1 MSRCVTEW
9 QATPVGKLPDETH
22 GNRMTTSSSDADR
35 GRTAHSPTAI
45 PWLGW
50 KDILRRMWREMG
62 NDHVSVVAAGVA
74 FYGLLALFPAL
85 TSLISIAGLV
95 LDPAEVV
102 AQLGEWTAGLP
113 QTAADIIVGQSVSVA
128 SGGGTALSLAAIGGL
143 ALALY
148 STAKGTKT
156 LMEGMN
162 VAYDEEETRGF
173 LRLNLTAL
181 ALTGLMIV
189 ALLIAVGL
197 GVVVPIVIDA
207 FNLPTIVESLLHLA
221 RWIMLAV
228 IAILGLSVL
237 YRYGPSRQDAKWRWI
252 TPGAIIAILLW
263 IAATA
268 GFSIYVSNFGSY
280 NETYGALGG
289 VIILLT
295 WLWMSAFIVLLGA
308 ELNSEIEHQIAR
320 DTTTGPDEPMG
331 ERGALMA
338 DTLGEASD

>member
-1 MSRCVTEW
+1 M
-9 QATPVGKLPDETH
+9 
-22 GNRMTTSSSDADR
+22 
-35 GRTAHSPTAI
+35 I
-45 PWLGW
+45 
-50 KDILRRMWREMG
+50 
-62 NDHVSVVAAGVA
+62 AAGVA

-85 TSLISIAGLV
+85 TSLISIAGLL

-113 QTAADIIVGQSVSVA
+113 QGAADIIVGQSVSVA
-128 SGGGTALSLAAIGGL
+128 SGSGTALSLAAIGGL

-181 ALTGLMIV
+181 GLTGLMII

-197 GVVVPIVIDA
+197 GVVVPFVIDA
-207 FNLPTIVESLLHLA
+207 LDLPTIAEKLLHLA
-221 RWIMLAV
+221 RWLVLAV
-228 IAILGLSVL
+228 IATIGLALL
-237 YRYGPSRQDAKWRWI
+237 YRYGPSRRDAKWRWI
-252 TPGAIIAILLW
+252 TPGAVVAILLW

-268 GFSIYVSNFGSY
+268 GFSIYVTNFGSY

-295 WLWMSAFIVLLGA
+295 WLWMSSFIVLLGA
-308 ELNSEIEHQIAR
+308 ELNSEIEHQISI
-320 DTTTGPDEPMG
+320 DTTTGPAQPMG
-331 ERGALMA
+331 QRGALMA
-338 DTLGEASD
+338 DTLGEPSE

>member
-1 MSRCVTEW
+1 M
-9 QATPVGKLPDETH
+9 ATSK
-22 GNRMTTSSSDADR
+22 NDAAH
-35 GRTAHSPTAI
+35 GRTARSPAAI
-45 PWLGW
+45 PWPGW
-50 KDILRRMWREMG
+50 KDILKRTWQELG
-62 NDHVSVVAAGVA
+62 NDHVSVIAAGVA

-113 QTAADIIVGQSVSVA
+113 QTAAEIIVGQSVGVA

-181 ALTGLMIV
+181 ALTGLMIIALIV
-189 ALLIAVGL
+189 AVAL
-197 GVVVPIVIDA
+197 GVVVPLIIDTLD
-207 FNLPTIVESLLHLA
+207 LPRIAEKLLHLA
-221 RWIMLAV
+221 RWVMLAV
-228 IAILGLSVL
+228 IAMAGLSIL
-237 YRYGPSRQDAKWRWI
+237 YRFGPSRQDAKWRWI
-252 TPGAIIAILLW
+252 TPGAVVAILLW

-289 VIILLT
+289 VIVLLT

-308 ELNSEIEHQIAR
+308 ELNAEIEHQIAT
-320 DTTTGPDEPMG
+320 DTTTGPDKPMG
-331 ERGALMA
+331 QRGALMA
-338 DTLGEASD
+338 DTLGEATE

>member
-1 MSRCVTEW
+1 M
-9 QATPVGKLPDETH
+9 ATSK
-22 GNRMTTSSSDADR
+22 NDAAH
-35 GRTAHSPTAI
+35 GRTARSPAAI
-45 PWLGW
+45 PWPGW
-50 KDILRRMWREMG
+50 KDILKRTWQELG
-62 NDHVSVVAAGVA
+62 NDHVSVIAAGVA

-113 QTAADIIVGQSVSVA
+113 QTAAEIIVGQSVSVA

-181 ALTGLMIV
+181 ALTGLMIIALIV
-189 ALLIAVGL
+189 AVAL
-197 GVVVPIVIDA
+197 GVVVPLIIDTLD
-207 FNLPTIVESLLHLA
+207 LPRIAEKLLHLA
-221 RWIMLAV
+221 RWVMLAV
-228 IAILGLSVL
+228 IAMAGLSIL
-237 YRYGPSRQDAKWRWI
+237 YRFGPSRQDAKWRWI
-252 TPGAIIAILLW
+252 TPGAVVAILLW

-289 VIILLT
+289 VIVLLT

-308 ELNSEIEHQIAR
+308 ELNAEIEHQIAT
-320 DTTTGPDEPMG
+320 DTTTGPDKPMG
-331 ERGALMA
+331 QRGALMA
-338 DTLGEASD
+338 DTLGEATE

>member
-1 MSRCVTEW
+1 
-9 QATPVGKLPDETH
+9 
-22 GNRMTTSSSDADR
+22 MTTPPSDVER

-50 KDILRRMWREMG
+50 KDILKRAWREIG

-85 TSLISIAGLV
+85 TSLISIAGL
-95 LDPAEVV
+95 LFEPTEVV
-102 AQLGEWTAGLP
+102 AQLSEWTASLP
-113 QTAADIIVGQSVSVA
+113 RTAADIIVGQSASVA
-128 SGGGTALSLAAIGGL
+128 SGSGAALSLAAIGGL

-156 LMEGMN
+156 LIEGLN

-173 LRLNLTAL
+173 VRLNLTAL
-181 ALTGLMIV
+181 GLTGLMII
-189 ALLIAVGL
+189 ALIIAIAL
-197 GVVVPIVIDA
+197 GAVVPLVIDA
-207 FNLPTIVESLLHLA
+207 LNLPTIAEKLLHLA

-228 IAILGLSVL
+228 IAMIGLSLL
-237 YRYGPSRQDAKWRWI
+237 YRYGPSREDAEWRWI
-252 TPGAIIAILLW
+252 TPGAVVAILLW
-263 IAATA
+263 ITATA

-308 ELNSEIEHQIAR
+308 ELNSEIEHQVTK
-320 DTTTGPDEPMG
+320 DTTTGPDKPMG
-331 ERGALMA
+331 QRGALMA
-338 DTLGEASD
+338 DTVGEASE

>member
-1 MSRCVTEW
+1 MAEP
-9 QATPVGKLPDETH
+9 ATTPDAH
-22 GNRMTTSSSDADR
+22 GRHAFT
-35 GRTAHSPTAI
+35 PKQI
-45 PWLGW
+45 PWPGW
-50 KDILRRMWREMG
+50 KDILKRTWRELT

-102 AQLGEWTAGLP
+102 TQLSEWTAGLP

-156 LMEGMN
+156 LMEGLN

-173 LRLNLTAL
+173 VRLNLTAL
-181 ALTGLMIV
+181 ALTGLMII
-189 ALLIAVGL
+189 ALMIAIGL
-197 GVVVPIVIDA
+197 GAVVPLVIDA
-207 FNLPTIVESLLHLA
+207 LNLPTIVERLLHLA

-228 IAILGLSVL
+228 IAILGLSLL
-237 YRYGPSRQDAKWRWI
+237 YRYGPSREDAKWRWI
-252 TPGAIIAILLW
+252 TPGASIAILLW
-263 IAATA
+263 VAATA
-268 GFSIYVSNFGSY
+268 GFSVYVSNFGSY

-295 WLWMSAFIVLLGA
+295 WLWLSAFIVLLGA
-308 ELNSEIEHQIAR
+308 ELNSEIEHQITN
-320 DTTTGPDEPMG
+320 DTTTGPDKPMG
-331 ERGALMA
+331 QRGALMA
-338 DTLGEASD
+338 DTLGEASE

>member
-1 MSRCVTEW
+1 M
-9 QATPVGKLPDETH
+9 
-22 GNRMTTSSSDADR
+22 
-35 GRTAHSPTAI
+35 I
-45 PWLGW
+45 
-50 KDILRRMWREMG
+50 
-62 NDHVSVVAAGVA
+62 AAGVA

-85 TSLISIAGLV
+85 TSLISIAGLL

-113 QTAADIIVGQSVSVA
+113 QGAADIIVGQSVSVA
-128 SGGGTALSLAAIGGL
+128 SGSGTALSLAAIGGL

-181 ALTGLMIV
+181 GLTGLMII

-197 GVVVPIVIDA
+197 GVVVPFVIDA
-207 FNLPTIVESLLHLA
+207 LGLPTIAEKLLHLA
-221 RWIMLAV
+221 RWLVLAV
-228 IAILGLSVL
+228 IATIGLALL
-237 YRYGPSRQDAKWRWI
+237 YRYGPSRRDAKWRWI
-252 TPGAIIAILLW
+252 TPGAVVAILLW

-268 GFSIYVSNFGSY
+268 GFSIYVTNFGSY

-295 WLWMSAFIVLLGA
+295 WLWMSSFIVLLGA
-308 ELNSEIEHQIAR
+308 ELNSEIEHQISI
-320 DTTTGPDEPMG
+320 DTTTGPAQPMG
-331 ERGALMA
+331 QRGALMA
-338 DTLGEASD
+338 DTLGEPSE

>member
-1 MSRCVTEW
+1 MPPY
-9 QATPVGKLPDETH
+9 AGNAP
-22 GNRMTTSSSDADR
+22 GNRLGEANGNQMATSKNDTAH
-35 GRTAHSPTAI
+35 GRTARSPAAI
-45 PWLGW
+45 PWPGW
-50 KDILRRMWREMG
+50 KDILKRTWQELG
-62 NDHVSVVAAGVA
+62 DDHVSVIAAGVA

-102 AQLGEWTAGLP
+102 AQLGAWTAGLP
-113 QTAADIIVGQSVSVA
+113 QTAAEIIVGQSVSVA

-162 VAYDEEETRGF
+162 VAYDEQETRGF

-181 ALTGLMIV
+181 ALTGLMIIALIV
-189 ALLIAVGL
+189 AVAL
-197 GVVVPIVIDA
+197 GVVVPLIIDTLD
-207 FNLPTIVESLLHLA
+207 LPRIAEKLLHLA

-228 IAILGLSVL
+228 IAMAGLSTL
-237 YRYGPSRQDAKWRWI
+237 YRFGPSRQDAKWRWI
-252 TPGAIIAILLW
+252 TPGAVVAILLW

-289 VIILLT
+289 VIVLLT

-308 ELNSEIEHQIAR
+308 ELNSEIEHQIAT
-320 DTTTGPDEPMG
+320 DTTTGPDKPMG
-331 ERGALMA
+331 QRGALMA
-338 DTLGEASD
+338 DTLGEATE